1 MKQSNEVNEII
12 KALTIA
18 TGEISNPKNT
28 AENPFFKS
36 KYAPLGDILNMVR
49 PILSKHGLIIIQNVS
64 TDDRFVSIETGIYH
78 TSGQYIISDKLQMS
92 VEKATAQGQGSGI
105 TYGRRYQLSAFL
117 NIASEDD
124 DDANHVSQDP
134 KKESKK
140 EKEHGNQKA
149 ILEIIGKAKTIKN
162 LDDLIQQRTIKS
174 WTEAETKEQNELIN
188 KIRAF
193 ITEASHE

>member
-12 KALTIA
+12 KALTIT

-124 DDANHVSQDP
+124 DDANHVSSD
-134 KKESKK
+134 KKETKK
-140 EKEHGNQKA
+140 EEKQKGDLKGALKA
-149 ILEIIGKAKTIKN
+149 ISESKTIEN
-162 LDDLIQQRTIKS
+162 LEKICKLIEARL
-174 WTEAETKEQNELIN
+174 WTDEESKELDFANSDKRGQL
-188 KIRAF
+188 K
-193 ITEASHE
+193 

>member
-124 DDANHVSQDP
+124 DDANHVSSD
-134 KKESKK
+134 KKETKK
-140 EKEHGNQKA
+140 EEKQKGDLKGALKA
-149 ILEIIGKAKTIKN
+149 ISESKTIEN
-162 LDDLIQQRTIKS
+162 LEKICKLIEARL
-174 WTEAETKEQNELIN
+174 WTDEESKELDFSNSDKRSQL
-188 KIRAF
+188 K
-193 ITEASHE
+193 

>member
-1 MKQSNEVNEII
+1 MKQSAELNLII
-12 KALTIA
+12 KALSDANT
-18 TGEISNPKNT
+18 EISNPINNAINPHFKNR
-28 AENPFFKS
+28 
-36 KYAPLGDILNMVR
+36 YATLDSILTHIR
-49 PILSKHGLIIIQNVS
+49 PILTKHGIVMIQNVS
-64 TDDRFVSIETGIYH
+64 TDDRFVSIETGLYH
-78 TSGQYIISDKLQMS
+78 ISGQYIISDKLQMS

-124 DDANHVSQDP
+124 DDANHVSQEP

-174 WTEAETKEQNELIN
+174 WTEAELKEQNELID

-193 ITEASHE
+193 ITEAQ

>member
-124 DDANHVSQDP
+124 DDANHVSSD
-134 KKESKK
+134 KKETKK
-140 EKEHGNQKA
+140 EEKQKGDLKGALKA
-149 ILEIIGKAKTIKN
+149 ISESKTIEN
-162 LDDLIQQRTIKS
+162 LDKICKLIDQRV
-174 WTEAETKEQNELIN
+174 WTLEESKELDFANSDKRGQL
-188 KIRAF
+188 K
-193 ITEASHE
+193 

>member
-124 DDANHVSQDP
+124 DDANHVSDNKKEP
-134 KKESKK
+134 KKE
-140 EKEHGNQKA
+140 EKQKGDLKGALKA
-149 ILEIIGKAKTIKN
+149 ISESKTIEN
-162 LDDLIQQRTIKS
+162 LEKICKLIEARL
-174 WTEAETKEQNELIN
+174 WTDEESKELDFANSDKRSQL
-188 KIRAF
+188 K
-193 ITEASHE
+193 